1 MNTEEP
7 LVDWAEGLP
16 YTFGATSEHV
26 FTNLAREYITAHPD
40 KTIQHFLNT
49 MVMPLEQRETITG
62 LDALRELK
70 WAYEAGVE
78 ANFDFMPF
86 VVSLAFW
93 LQARNWYRRG
103 YKEQGWSFMTEA
115 MYWFSSA
122 LSKNDVQDLAL
133 NALLKLETDKARSG
147 GDARNQKYY
156 APIKKR
162 IEELLEEHRPP
173 KGWQS
178 AKSAA
183 DAVLTDEIREMAKN
197 AGMSENRLDKTVA
210 DDWLPKM
217 PAFTDFRRP
226 PRGE

>member
-1 MNTEEP
+1 MNNDEL
-7 LVDWAEGLP
+7 LVKWAEGLP
-16 YTFGATSEHV
+16 HTFEATSEHV
-26 FTNLAREYITAHPD
+26 FANLAREYITAHPD
-40 KTIQHFLNT
+40 KTIQHFLTT
-49 MVMPLEQRETITG
+49 MVIPLERRETITG
-62 LDALRELK
+62 PDALKELK

-115 MYWFSSA
+115 MYWLSSA

-147 GDARNQKYY
+147 GDSRHRKYY

-162 IEELLEEHRPP
+162 IAELLVERRPS

-183 DAVLTDEIREMAKN
+183 DAVLTDEIREMAKT
-197 AGMSENRLDKTVA
+197 ARMSEDRFAKTVA
-210 DDWLPKM
+210 EDWLPKM

-226 PRGE
+226 RRGG